1 MSETPNLEDLLT
13 AIATLTEHNTALL
26 EKIEAT
32 DQATKDRD
40 VATAKL
46 VNNLTAQLKDYQER
60 ENVIKSAIAIA
71 IGAAKEVS
79 KEVSAVLNHYHN
91 QLTQGVGGHVEKA
104 NHHLVQTVNLA
115 TTSIN
120 DLSILSSDMKKTFDA
135 NFKSLSFFSTEF
147 EEQNRQ
153 LANDAKN
160 TLISVRKEAR
170 EGAERYTKALSDEF
184 ARSLSWK
191 ASALVGGICAFI
203 FALTLLSVWLLVPS
217 KTDIA
222 ERQTKY
228 DSLAAAKI
236 AHNVVNGPDGE
247 FYARVTPNTCF
258 TGTDKYRYCK
268 FR

>member
-1 MSETPNLEDLLT
+1 MSDTPNLEDLLT

-46 VNNLTAQLKDYQER
+46 VNNLTAQLKNYQER
-60 ENVIKSAIAIA
+60 ENVIKSAIA

-170 EGAERYTKALSDEF
+170 EGAERYTKELSDEF

-191 ASALVGGICAFI
+191 ASALVGGVCACI
-203 FALTLLSVWLLVPS
+203 FALALLSVWLIVPS
-217 KTDIA
+217 KAEMAKRKTDY
-222 ERQTKY
+222 Q
-228 DSLAAAKI
+228 SLEKAVVVD
-236 AHNVVNGPDGE
+236 NVVKGQDGY
-247 FYARVTPNTCF
+247 YARIKPKSCF
-258 TGTDKYRYCK
+258 IGTDKYQYCK

>member
-40 VATAKL
+40 EATAKL
-46 VNNLTAQLKDYQER
+46 VNNLTAQLNDYQER
-60 ENVIKSAIAIA
+60 ENVIKSAIA

-170 EGAERYTKALSDEF
+170 EGAERYTKELSDEF

-191 ASALVGGICAFI
+191 AAGLVGGVCACI
-203 FALTLLSVWLLVPS
+203 FALALFSVWLIVPS
-217 KTDIA
+217 KA
-222 ERQTKY
+222 EM
-228 DSLAAAKI
+228 AKRK
-236 AHNVVNGPDGE
+236 ADYQRLEKAVVVNNVVKGQDGY
-247 FYARVTPNTCF
+247 YARIKPKSCF
-258 TGTDKYRYCK
+258 IGTDKYQYCK

>member
-1 MSETPNLEDLLT
+1 MSEIPKLEDLLT

-26 EKIEAT
+26 TQREEQY
-32 DQATKDRD
+32 QAMAARD
-40 VATAKL
+40 TATAKL
-46 VNNLTAQLKDYQER
+46 VNELTAQLKDYQER
-60 ENVIKSAIAIA
+60 ENRIKSAIVA
-71 IGAAKEVS
+71 GTAKEVRL
-79 KEVSAVLNHYHN
+79 EVADLLNYYYD

-115 TTSIN
+115 TDNIN
-120 DLSILSSDMKKTFDA
+120 ELTKLSGNMKRTFDA
-135 NFKSLSFFSTEF
+135 NFKSLNFFATEF
-147 EEQNRQ
+147 QEQNQQ
-153 LANDAKN
+153 LANDAKG

-170 EGAERYTKALSDEF
+170 EGAERYTKELSDEF

-203 FALTLLSVWLLVPS
+203 LAITLFSVWLLVPS
-217 KTDIA
+217 KADIT

>member
-60 ENVIKSAIAIA
+60 ENVIKSAIA

-170 EGAERYTKALSDEF
+170 EGAERYTKELSDEF

-191 ASALVGGICAFI
+191 ASALVGGVCAFI
-203 FALTLLSVWLLVPS
+203 IAITLFSVWLLVPS
-217 KTDIA
+217 KVDMA
-222 ERQTKY
+222 ERKDDYQ
-228 DSLAAAKI
+228 SLEKALVVD
-236 AHNVVNGPDGE
+236 NVVKGDDGY
-247 FYARVTPNTCF
+247 YARIKPKSCF
-258 TGTDKYRYCK
+258 TGTDKYQYCK

>member
-1 MSETPNLEDLLT
+1 MSETPNLEDLLA
-13 AIATLTEHNTALL
+13 AISTLTEHNTALL
-26 EKIEAT
+26 EKIERT

-40 VATAKL
+40 AATAKL
-46 VNNLTAQLKDYQER
+46 VNDLTAQLKDYQER
-60 ENVIKSAIAIA
+60 ENVIKSAIA

-170 EGAERYTKALSDEF
+170 EGAERYTKELSDEF

-191 ASALVGGICAFI
+191 ASALVGGVCACI
-203 FALTLLSVWLLVPS
+203 FALALLSVWLIVPS
-217 KTDIA
+217 KAEMAKRKTDY
-222 ERQTKY
+222 Q
-228 DSLAAAKI
+228 SLEKAVVVD
-236 AHNVVNGPDGE
+236 NVVKGQDGY
-247 FYARVTPNTCF
+247 YARIKPKSCF
-258 TGTDKYRYCK
+258 IGTDKYQYCK

>member
-40 VATAKL
+40 EATAKL

-60 ENVIKSAIAIA
+60 ENVIKSAIA

-170 EGAERYTKALSDEF
+170 EGAERYTKELSDEF

-191 ASALVGGICAFI
+191 ASALVGGVCACI
-203 FALTLLSVWLLVPS
+203 FALALLSVWLIVPS
-217 KTDIA
+217 KAEMAKRKTDY
-222 ERQTKY
+222 Q
-228 DSLAAAKI
+228 SLEKAVVVD
-236 AHNVVNGPDGE
+236 NVVKGQDGY
-247 FYARVTPNTCF
+247 YARIKPKSCF
-258 TGTDKYRYCK
+258 IGTDKYQYCK

>member
-40 VATAKL
+40 EATAKL
-46 VNNLTAQLKDYQER
+46 VNNLTAQLNDYQER
-60 ENVIKSAIAIA
+60 ENVIKSAIA

-170 EGAERYTKALSDEF
+170 EGAERYTKELSDEF

-191 ASALVGGICAFI
+191 AAGLVGGVCACI
-203 FALTLLSVWLLVPS
+203 FALALFSVWLIVPS
-217 KTDIA
+217 KA
-222 ERQTKY
+222 EMAKRKADYQ
-228 DSLAAAKI
+228 SLEKAVVVD
-236 AHNVVNGPDGE
+236 NVVKGQDGY
-247 FYARVTPNTCF
+247 YARIKPKSCF
-258 TGTDKYRYCK
+258 IGTDKYQYCK

>member
-40 VATAKL
+40 AATAKL

-60 ENVIKSAIAIA
+60 ENVIKSAIA

-91 QLTQGVGGHVEKA
+91 QLTQGVGDHVEKA

-120 DLSILSSDMKKTFDA
+120 DLSLLSSDMKKTFDA

-170 EGAERYTKALSDEF
+170 EGAERYTKELSDEF

-191 ASALVGGICAFI
+191 ASALVGGVCACI
-203 FALTLLSVWLLVPS
+203 FALALLSVWLIVPS
-217 KTDIA
+217 KAEMAKRKTDY
-222 ERQTKY
+222 Q
-228 DSLAAAKI
+228 SLEKAVVVDNVVKGQDGYYAKI
-236 AHNVVNGPDGE
+236 KKQS
-247 FYARVTPNTCF
+247 CF
-258 TGTDKYRYCK
+258 LGSDNEQYCK

>member
-1 MSETPNLEDLLT
+1 MSETPNLEDLLA

-26 EKIEAT
+26 ERIEEK

-40 VATAKL
+40 AANAKL
-46 VNNLTAQLKDYQER
+46 VNDLIAQLKDYQER
-60 ENVIKSAIAIA
+60 ENVIKSAIA

-91 QLTQGVGGHVEKA
+91 QLTQGVAGHVAKA

-120 DLSILSSDMKKTFDA
+120 DLSILSTRMKKTFDA

-170 EGAERYTKALSDEF
+170 EGAERYTKELSDEF

-191 ASALVGGICAFI
+191 ASALVGGVCACI
-203 FALTLLSVWLLVPS
+203 FALALLSVWLIVPS
-217 KTDIA
+217 KAEMAKRKTDY
-222 ERQTKY
+222 Q
-228 DSLAAAKI
+228 SLEKAVVVDNVVKGQDGYYAKI
-236 AHNVVNGPDGE
+236 KKQS
-247 FYARVTPNTCF
+247 CF
-258 TGTDKYRYCK
+258 LGSDNEQYCK